1 MFYLLGLLGGFAV
14 SNQSPINARLGG
26 ALKSPFRAAFL
37 SFSLGVVFLGLLAF
51 LQNPHFLG
59 DIIALTK
66 TGQPWWIYSAGIFS
80 MLYQTSNILLFKNV
94 GAVKTVVLPTLG
106 QVVMSMVIQTLGWVG
121 AETVA
126 LTVIKVVG
134 VILVV
139 IGVLVA
145 IVLSARLENKTG
157 STQSGSVF
165 WHVWGILTGMF
176 ASFQQAITGHLGHLL
191 GAPVDGAF
199 VSFVGALILLTILVA
214 FKERPFFNRD
224 GMKAAPWWAF
234 LGGIP
239 GSLFVFFIGI
249 VVPVLGP
256 GMGAILGLM
265 GMLIGTIIVQQ
276 FGWYQSVK
284 KRVNYMQ
291 ILGIVV
297 MVAGVA
303 LIQLV

>member
-1 MFYLLGLLGGFAV
+1 MFYLLGLLGSFAV

-37 SFSLGVVFLGLLAF
+37 SFSLGVIFLGLLAF
-51 LQNPHFLG
+51 MQNPHFLG
-59 DIIALTK
+59 DILALTK

-80 MLYQTSNILLFKNV
+80 MLYQTSNILLFKNI

-106 QVVMSMVIQTLGWVG
+106 QVVMSMIIQTLGWVG

-126 LTVIKVVG
+126 LTAVKVIGVVL
-134 VILVV
+134 VI

-145 IVLSARLENKTG
+145 VVLSARLETKSG
-157 STQSGSVF
+157 STKSSSVF

-214 FKERPFFNRD
+214 FKERPFFNRN
-224 GMKAAPWWAF
+224 GMKGAPWWSF

-239 GSLFVFFIGI
+239 GALFVFFIGI

-276 FGWYQSVK
+276 FGWYQSIK
-284 KRVNYMQ
+284 KQVNVMQ
-291 ILGIVV
+291 VIGIII
-297 MVAGVA
+297 MVAGVVM
-303 LIQLV
+303 IQLV

>member
-37 SFSLGVVFLGLLAF
+37 SFSLGVVFLGVLAF
-51 LQNPHFLG
+51 IQNPHFLG
-59 DIIALTK
+59 DIVALTK

-106 QVVMSMVIQTLGWVG
+106 QVVMSMVIQTFGWVG

-126 LTVIKVVG
+126 LTAIKVAG
-134 VILVV
+134 VILAI

-145 IVLSARLENKTG
+145 VVLSARLENKTG
-157 STQSGSVF
+157 SSQGSSVF

-284 KRVNYMQ
+284 KRVNVMQ
-291 ILGIVV
+291 IIGIVIMVVGVV
-297 MVAGVA
+297 M
-303 LIQLV
+303 IQVL

>member
-14 SNQSPINARLGG
+14 SNQSHINARLGG

-37 SFSLGVVFLGLLAF
+37 SFSLGVVFLGVLAF
-51 LQNPHFLG
+51 IQNPHFLG
-59 DIIALTK
+59 DIVALTK

-106 QVVMSMVIQTLGWVG
+106 QVVMSMVIQTFGWVG

-126 LTVIKVVG
+126 LTAIKVAG
-134 VILVV
+134 VILVI

-145 IVLSARLENKTG
+145 VVLSARLENKTG
-157 STQSGSVF
+157 SSQGSSVF
-165 WHVWGILTGMF
+165 WHVWGIFTGMF

-224 GMKAAPWWAF
+224 GMKAAPWWSF

-284 KRVNYMQ
+284 KRVNVMQ
-291 ILGIVV
+291 IIGIVIMVVGVV
-297 MVAGVA
+297 M
-303 LIQLV
+303 IQVL